1 MANDLRAVIDRHLE
15 ALVER
20 GVDLAAL
27 GPETSLRDDL
37 GLSSLEAVTLLIGVE
52 EDLDVEISDDEV
64 AKLQTLGDLTALLE
78 AKLAGRD
85 AS

>member
-1 MANDLRAVIDRHLE
+1 MAEDLRAVIDRHLA

-27 GPETSLRDDL
+27 GPETSLREDL

-64 AKLQTLGDLTALLE
+64 ARLQTLGDLTTLLE
-78 AKLAGRD
+78 GKLAARD